1 MPKVRIRIVTKG
13 PKSPTT
19 LAPKGPGTPVIVVT
33 KGPAT
38 PTNGLLMAGDEYR
51 VRFDRQ

>member
-1 MPKVRIRIVTKG
+1 MPKVRVRVVTKG
-13 PKSPTT
+13 PKSPSSLTT
-19 LAPKGPGTPVIVVT
+19 KGPGTPILVVT

-38 PTNGLLMAGDEYR
+38 PTNGLLMAGNEYR